1 MEIQGLGM
9 GTHLKEVATQ
19 DVIYRNCS
27 VIRSDVVGLL
37 FEVQRTITDAGGDV
51 EHVHSQLL
59 IPWASITYVLLAE
72 EKL

>member
-1 MEIQGLGM
+1 MENQGLGM

-27 VIRSDVVGLL
+27 VIRSDAVGLL
-37 FEVQRTITDAGGDV
+37 FEVQRTVTDAGGDV
-51 EHVHSQLL
+51 EHVHSQML

>member
-27 VIRSDVVGLL
+27 VIRSDSVGLL

-51 EHVHSQLL
+51 EHVHSQLF

>member
-9 GTHLKEVATQ
+9 GTQLKEVATQ

-27 VIRSDVVGLL
+27 VIRSDAVGIL

>member
-1 MEIQGLGM
+1 MEIQGLGV

-27 VIRSDVVGLL
+27 VIRSDAVGLL

-51 EHVHSQLL
+51 ENVHSQLL

-72 EKL
+72 ERL